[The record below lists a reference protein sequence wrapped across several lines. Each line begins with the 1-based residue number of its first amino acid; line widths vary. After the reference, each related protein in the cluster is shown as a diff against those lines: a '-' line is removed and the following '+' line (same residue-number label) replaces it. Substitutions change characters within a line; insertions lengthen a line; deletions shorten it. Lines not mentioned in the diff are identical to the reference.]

1 MKCQLSWFPKYF
13 ALPELQ
19 LRMEKHKFNN
29 RDIPQRDSVQFLE
42 KSWLTNLPK
51 NIIKDQF
58 QVYFS
63 RDALRIQVC
72 FDIFA

>member
-13 ALPELQ
+13 ALPQLQ
-19 LRMEKHKFNN
+19 LRMEKQKFNN

-42 KSWLTNLPK
+42 IAVNKFTK

-63 RDALRIQVC
+63 RR
-72 FDIFA
+72 FANSGLF